1 MIQSDK
7 GPYRAEPR
15 VCGSCDMSDVWSRA
29 ARFASHLGRA
39 GSGDIAQ
46 AEPIPVETPEILL
59 DKLAQLD
66 ASIADSKARHDADL
80 AARAARARLIER
92 ADDVNKTPQPETP
105 PQSVA
110 KTEAEVCSL
119 EPAVAAPNEPTKV
132 KVTMPDD
139 VQMRSAACDE
149 ATTEALRIIAEQR
162 KAAEALLFEACAL
175 EDRLK
180 NEANR
185 AQAAAEY
192 AAAQDQA
199 QNAASAE
206 RMAKQVALTKRERHA
221 ALATERED
229 LEELIVTKC
238 AEREAAR
245 AKITELEQQLVE
257 AQRSA
262 EQIFSVLAAH
272 EARAKECVEKQT
284 AVEREAT
291 EAAVRVTACQAEREA
306 AEMAAKAARERVE
319 ALKTESSTND
329 VAGIEEARTLAARI
343 AEQAAITRRSRN
355 GNASST
361 GSTEYQMTYS
371 RWRA

>member
-1 MIQSDK
+1 
-7 GPYRAEPR
+7 
-15 VCGSCDMSDVWSRA
+15 MSDVWSRA

-46 AEPIPVETPEILL
+46 TEPNPVESPEILL

-66 ASIADSKARHDADL
+66 ASIADSKARHDAES
-80 AARAARARLIER
+80 AARAARAKLIER
-92 ADDVNKTPQPETP
+92 ADDAFPWRGNKTPEPETP

-132 KVTMPDD
+132 KVTIPDD
-139 VQMRSAACDE
+139 VQMRSAVCDE

-192 AAAQDQA
+192 AAAQDKA
-199 QNAASAE
+199 QNAAIAE
-206 RMAKQVALTKRERHA
+206 RMANQVALTKRERHA
-221 ALATERED
+221 ALATERKD
-229 LEELIVTKC
+229 LEELMATKC

-262 EQIFSVLAAH
+262 EQIFSVVAVH

-355 GNASST
+355 GSHR
-361 GSTEYQMTYS
+361 GSES
-371 RWRA
+371 WIPAARG

>member
-1 MIQSDK
+1 
-7 GPYRAEPR
+7 
-15 VCGSCDMSDVWSRA
+15 MSDVWFRA

-46 AEPIPVETPEILL
+46 AEPNPVESPEILL

-66 ASIADSKARHDADL
+66 ASIADSKARHDAEL
-80 AARAARARLIER
+80 AARAARAKLIER
-92 ADDVNKTPQPETP
+92 ADDVFPWRGNKTPEPETP

-139 VQMRSAACDE
+139 VQKRSAACDE

-192 AAAQDQA
+192 AAAQDKA
-199 QNAASAE
+199 QSAAIAE
-206 RMAKQVALTKRERHA
+206 RMAKQVALTNRERHA
-221 ALATERED
+221 ALATERKD
-229 LEELIVTKC
+229 LEELIATKC
-238 AEREAAR
+238 AEHEAAR
-245 AKITELEQQLVE
+245 AKMTELEQQLVE

-262 EQIFSVLAAH
+262 EQIFSVVAAH

-319 ALKTESSTND
+319 TLKTESSTND

-355 GNASST
+355 GSHRSSESWIPAAR
-361 GSTEYQMTYS
+361 G
-371 RWRA
+371 